1 MPFLFEFVF
10 GSGLLICAGCLFV
23 AVISSLQD
31 RRFFRRA
38 VPLTLTI
45 CSFIWIILA
54 FVWNGSLGPD
64 YSKLRY
70 AIIGTNMFGMLGAA
84 ITGALVRSQ
93 RSWPTVPAAFILA
106 LFWFYIGA
114 INSVAG

>member
-1 MPFLFEFVF
+1 MPFLFELVF

-31 RRFFRRA
+31 HRFFRGA
-38 VPLTLTI
+38 VPLTSTI
-45 CSFIWIILA
+45 CSFVWIILA

-64 YSKLRY
+64 YSGVRY
-70 AIIGTNMFGMLGAA
+70 TIIGANVFGMATAA
-84 ITGALVRSQ
+84 IAAASIRSQ

-114 INSVAG
+114 INSVA

>member
-1 MPFLFEFVF
+1 MPFLFELVF

-23 AVISSLQD
+23 GVLSSLQD

-38 VPLTLTI
+38 MPLTSTI
-45 CSFIWIILA
+45 CSFIWIVVA
-54 FVWNGSLGPD
+54 FVWHGSLGPD
-64 YSKLRY
+64 YSTVRY
-70 AIIGTNMFGMLGAA
+70 TIIGTNMFGMAIAA
-84 ITGALVRSQ
+84 IAAAAIRSQ
-93 RSWPTVPAAFILA
+93 RSWPTVPAAFVLA